1 MFSGRLVVLFWHHL
15 FWIPIV
21 SPTQESRLSQLLVA
35 VNSAYAISQTSLGLT
50 HWIFS
55 LMFGG
60 LTKGV
65 VAFEIVGA
73 IGRRY
78 PIFMHVE
85 QLTVDR

>member
-1 MFSGRLVVLFWHHL
+1 
-15 FWIPIV
+15 
-21 SPTQESRLSQLLVA
+21 
-35 VNSAYAISQTSLGLT
+35 
-50 HWIFS
+50 
-55 LMFGG
+55 MFGG